1 MEIKNLTLFLLVTIF
16 FASCKKSTP
25 KNEPD
30 PVPNLTVIIPFNN
43 LGFYRNNFIPLP
55 DQSFA
60 VWASEDVASSYHFF
74 HFDKDLKLLDTA
86 IFRNTKF
93 RNQSVVREKSIFS
106 IMGKDLIETDFN
118 FNVINQNTHI
128 DKDLGLDSKTTNMVI
143 CDGPNNTLLLL
154 VASQINGL
162 GKLVLAVYDSKI
174 TKPLQIID
182 TLSNISIPPNL
193 YSMAFLNNKV
203 YIIGYNDLSSR
214 IVWTIKQYDFN
225 GKLNWINSDYNL
237 EGYFGVLDSTLYLLD
252 NRKVLEDGTIV
263 NEFKGS
269 LIYQN
274 SLNGFTTFYSEGYFG
289 GFRNTYQTFQIG
301 HLANLTSEFKTEKEK
316 SIKVDYCLNNTFG
329 PVDKDSWVYIS
340 AFLDA
345 NDGGK
350 RKLRLEK
357 INKNLE

>member
-1 MEIKNLTLFLLVTIF
+1 MKIRNLTLFLLFTIF
-16 FASCKKSTP
+16 LAACKKTTP

-60 VWASEDVASSYHFF
+60 VWASEDLASSYHFF

-154 VASQINGL
+154 VPGQINGL
-162 GKLVLAVYDSKI
+162 GKLVLALYDISI
-174 TKPLQIID
+174 TKPIQIID
-182 TLSNISIPPNL
+182 TLSNISNPPSL
-193 YSMAFLNNKV
+193 YSMAFLSNKV
-203 YIIGYNDLSSR
+203 YVIGYNDLSSR
-214 IVWTIKQYDFN
+214 ILWTMKQYDYN

-237 EGYFGVLDSTLYLLD
+237 EGYFWVLDSSLYLLG

-263 NEFKGS
+263 NKFNGS

-274 SLNGFTTFYSEGYFG
+274 SLNGFTTFYSSLYSDPSGLKY
-289 GFRNTYQTFQIG
+289 TTG
-301 HLANLTSEFKTEKEK
+301 HIANLSSDYQVEKETK
-316 SIKVDYCLNNTFG
+316 IKVDNGLYNTFG

-345 NDGGK
+345 NDGEK

-357 INKNLE
+357 INKNLD

>member
-1 MEIKNLTLFLLVTIF
+1 LIYIRISIRDFN
-16 FASCKKSTP
+16 KST
-25 KNEPD
+25 
-30 PVPNLTVIIPFNN
+30 
-43 LGFYRNNFIPLP
+43 FYRNNFIPLP

-252 NRKVLEDGTIV
+252 IRKVLEDGTFV
-263 NEFKGS
+263 NEF
-269 LIYQN
+269 
-274 SLNGFTTFYSEGYFG
+274 
-289 GFRNTYQTFQIG
+289 
-301 HLANLTSEFKTEKEK
+301 
-316 SIKVDYCLNNTFG
+316 
-329 PVDKDSWVYIS
+329 
-340 AFLDA
+340 
-345 NDGGK
+345 
-350 RKLRLEK
+350 
-357 INKNLE
+357 